1 MAKDNAMLPLY
12 GRSEFKQGVPKLR
25 IPKEPMAPESAY
37 RMIKDSLN
45 LDGSPALNLA
55 TYVNTWMDDYA
66 EKLIH
71 ENLDKNFIDH
81 EEYPQSSLIEK
92 RLVRMMGDMLGTEF
106 APEDTDPDTG
116 KGFYGSVT
124 VGSSEAIMLALIA
137 HRKHWQ
143 NCNKGIKDEDGKIA
157 TQGNKNRHP
166 LDRPFLLM
174 STHVHSCWDKYC
186 RYYDVGALYVSMG
199 ADKYTLTGGDV
210 AEVLNCPIEDSP
222 YRKDI
227 IKLCEYPDEY
237 LPTLDKRTVGE
248 LVMAVGSIA
257 GSTFTG
263 NGDDTA
269 GIDKVVDD
277 YCNRFSHETKVD
289 IPIHIDGASGA
300 FMLPFTN
307 KRAEKKMRKE
317 EREHKKEV
325 INFQGTKRVRSIN
338 VSNHKFG
345 MVYPGMGSVIFRN
358 KDVVDKDLIYDITY
372 LGGSFVDYTVN
383 FSRGSGVIIS
393 QYYNF
398 LSWGRQGYQAVLNNC
413 MDNTDHLIKCISDNP
428 TLNKIFTPISDNLH
442 YPIVVFKRDERKGG
456 YAWNMSDFADEMR
469 EYGWIIACYKLP
481 TTDPENADGSY
492 VFRIVVR
499 QVITSEQ
506 IESMATHMTMVVD
519 ELEKLDRKS
528 IQILRIQKRTVYTA
542 SRI

>member
-1 MAKDNAMLPLY
+1 MAKDNAMLPVY
-12 GRSEFKQGVPKLR
+12 GRSEFKQGVPKLK
-25 IPKEPMAPESAY
+25 IPETPMAPESAY

-55 TYVNTWMDDYA
+55 TYANTWMDDYA

-92 RLVRMMGDMLGTEF
+92 RLIRMMGDMLGTEF
-106 APEDTDPDTG
+106 DPADTDPDTSE
-116 KGFYGSVT
+116 GFYGSVT

-143 NCNKGIKDEDGKIA
+143 NRNKM
-157 TQGNKNRHP
+157 NPNRSP

-174 STHVHSCWDKYC
+174 STHVHGCWDKYC
-186 RYYDVGALYVSMG
+186 RYYDVGALYIAMG
-199 ADKYTLTGGDV
+199 DDKYTVTHGDV
-210 AEVLNCPIEDSP
+210 SEVLHCPIKDSP
-222 YRKDI
+222 YREQI
-227 IKLCEYPDEY
+227 IKLCEYPDGY
-237 LPTLDKRTVGE
+237 LPVLEERTVGE

-257 GSTFTG
+257 GTTFTG
-263 NGDDTA
+263 NGDDTE
-269 GIDKVVDD
+269 GIDEAVDA
-277 YCNRFSHETKVD
+277 YCKAFSHTTHVD
-289 IPIHIDGASGA
+289 IPIHVDGASGG

-307 KRAEKKMRKE
+307 QRAESMG
-317 EREHKKEV
+317 HKAA
-325 INFQGTKRVRSIN
+325 NFDFKQTKRVRSIN

-358 KDVVDKDLIYDITY
+358 KDVVDPELIYNITY

-398 LSWGRQGYQAVLNNC
+398 LSWGRQGYQAVLDNC
-413 MDNTDHLIKCISDNP
+413 MDNTDHLINCVTDNP
-428 TLNKIFTPISDNLH
+428 TLKSVFTPISDNVH
-442 YPIVVFKRDERKGG
+442 YPIVVFKREEREDG
-456 YAWNMSDFADEMR
+456 YAWSMADFADEMR
-469 EYGWIIACYKLP
+469 EYGWIIASYQLP
-481 TTDPENADGSY
+481 TTDPEKADGPY
-492 VFRIVVR
+492 VLRIVVR

-506 IESMATHMTMVVD
+506 IESMVNHMTTVVD
-519 ELEKLDRKS
+519 ELEKLDQTTT
-528 IQILRIQKRTVYTA
+528 IQILRIKKRTHYKA

>member
-1 MAKDNAMLPLY
+1 MAKDNSMLPVY
-12 GRSEFKQGVPKLR
+12 GRKEFKRGVPKLS
-25 IPKEPMAPESAY
+25 IPEEPMSPESAY

-55 TYVNTWMDDYA
+55 TYVNTWMDEYA
-66 EKLIH
+66 ERLIN

-106 APEDTDPDTG
+106 DSEDTDPDNS

-143 NCNKGIKDEDGKIA
+143 NCNKGTKDEN
-157 TQGNKNRHP
+157 GNIVIEGNANRHP
-166 LDRPFLLM
+166 QDRPFLLM

-199 ADKYTLTGGDV
+199 EDKYTLTGGDV
-210 AEVLNCPIEDSP
+210 TEVLSCPIKDSP
-222 YRKDI
+222 YREEI
-227 IKLCEYPDEY
+227 ITLCEYPAEY
-237 LPTLDKRTVGE
+237 LPTLDERTVGE
-248 LVMAVGSIA
+248 FVMAVGSIA
-257 GSTFTG
+257 GTTFTG
-263 NGDDTA
+263 NGDDTE
-269 GIDKVVDD
+269 GIDNAVEA
-277 YCNRFSHETKVD
+277 YCNAYPYTD
-289 IPIHIDGASGA
+289 IPIHVDGASGG

-307 KRAEKKMRKE
+307 QRAEDMG
-317 EREHKKEV
+317 HKAQK
-325 INFQGTKRVRSIN
+325 FDFKQTKRVRSIN

-358 KDVVDKDLIYDITY
+358 KDVVDHDLIYDITY

-398 LSWGRQGYQAVLNNC
+398 LSWGHQGYQAVLDNC
-413 MDNTDHLIKCISDNP
+413 MDNTDHLINCVSDNP
-428 TLNKIFTPISDNLH
+428 TLNQVFTPISDNVH
-442 YPIVVFKRDERKGG
+442 YPIVVFKRSKPDDDYGWK
-456 YAWNMSDFADEMR
+456 MSDFADEMR
-469 EYGWIIACYKLP
+469 EYGWIIACYRLP
-481 TTDPENADGSY
+481 TSEPENADGPY

-506 IESMATHMTMVVD
+506 IESMVKHMTTVVE
-519 ELEKLDRKS
+519 ELNRNGS
-528 IQILRIQKRTVYTA
+528 SQRINKRTPYNA

>member
-1 MAKDNAMLPLY
+1 MAKDNSMLPVY
-12 GRSEFKQGVPKLR
+12 GRQEFKQNVPKTR
-25 IPKEPMAPESAY
+25 IPEDPMSPESAY

-66 EKLIH
+66 EKLIQ

-92 RLVRMMGDMLGTEF
+92 RLIRMMGEMLGTEF
-106 APEDTDPDTG
+106 APEDNDPD
-116 KGFYGSVT
+116 KSEGFYGSVT

-143 NCNKGIKDEDGKIA
+143 NCNKA
-157 TQGNKNRHP
+157 NPHRNP

-174 STHVHSCWDKYC
+174 STHVHGCWDKYC

-199 ADKYTLTGGDV
+199 DDKYSNGGDV
-210 AEVLNCPIEDSP
+210 AEVLHCTIKDSI
-222 YRKDI
+222 YRDEI
-227 IKLCEYPDEY
+227 IALCEYPDEY
-237 LPTLDKRTVGE
+237 LPMLDQRTVGE

-257 GSTFTG
+257 GTTFTG

-269 GIDKVVDD
+269 DIDDAVEAYCSMHVD
-277 YCNRFSHETKVD
+277 ETSVD
-289 IPIHIDGASGA
+289 IPIHVDGASGG
-300 FMLPFTN
+300 FILPFTN
-307 KRAEKKMRKE
+307 RRAED
-317 EREHKKEV
+317 
-325 INFQGTKRVRSIN
+325 QGHNAVRFDFKHTKRVRSIN
-338 VSNHKFG
+338 ISNHKFG
-345 MVYPGMGSVIFRN
+345 MVYPGMGSVLFRN
-358 KDVVDKDLIYDITY
+358 KDVVDPDLIYNITY

-398 LSWGRQGYQAVLNNC
+398 LSWGRSGYQAVLDNC
-413 MDNTDHLIKCISDNP
+413 MDNTDHLINSIMDNP
-428 TLNKIFTPISDNLH
+428 TLGNVFTPISDNVY
-442 YPIVVFKRDERKGG
+442 YPIVVFKFKKAKEGIFE
-456 YAWNMSDFADEMR
+456 MPDFADEMR
-469 EYGWIIACYKLP
+469 EYGWIIASYKLP
-481 TTDPENADGSY
+481 TTDPEKADGPY

-499 QVITSEQ
+499 QVITAEQ
-506 IESMATHMTMVVD
+506 IDSMVKHMETVVE
-519 ELEKLDRKS
+519 ELIVRDHTTT
-528 IQILRIQKRTVYTA
+528 QPLRIHKRKPYNA